1 MVLFMKQKDELKIR
15 KGCMQLKKEDM
26 CQVIMDKGMKG
37 RLQHGLWMSFKG
49 EGKIIM
55 SWCNWILQGFL

>member
-26 CQVIMDKGMKG
+26 CQVIMDKEMKG
-37 RLQHGLWMSFKG
+37 GLQYMDD
-49 EGKIIM
+49 
-55 SWCNWILQGFL
+55 